1 MTLKVIYAKGQ
12 AAPHAFCRT
21 QQSPQHH
28 TNTACPRACPH
39 MMRTCARARAHARQG
54 RTHLGL
60 HAQQHRVGLLEE
72 LAHDVRSH
80 PILLAI
86 KQQPSKCPQRVGH
99 IHRPKVVEPA
109 GSMCVCVSV
118 SARMYVCV
126 RIQGRVCL
134 SGVVPPTMSCT
145 NGAQPCSP
153 VERSARSEPV
163 ALQSP

>member
-1 MTLKVIYAKGQ
+1 MSGATLYCLPSNSSRPNAHSVLDTSIGPKSWSLQ
-12 AAPHAFCRT
+12 AA
-21 QQSPQHH
+21 
-28 TNTACPRACPH
+28 
-39 MMRTCARARAHARQG
+39 
-54 RTHLGL
+54 
-60 HAQQHRVGLLEE
+60 
-72 LAHDVRSH
+72 
-80 PILLAI
+80 
-86 KQQPSKCPQRVGH
+86 
-99 IHRPKVVEPA
+99 
-109 GSMCVCVSV
+109 CVCVSV